1 MQIEVGEIARK
12 YGMISNNINST
23 ATVRN
28 VYVIDENGV
37 IRVILVYPMNIGRC
51 IPEILR
57 IIEAL
62 QVADCE
68 NASVPSNWIPN
79 DPVII
84 PIPKTFNELKERE
97 KEIKT
102 NKNGMSWYLS
112 FKNISEK
119 CKIEKNC

>member
-12 YGMISNNINST
+12 YGMIASDISKV

-28 VYVIDENGV
+28 VFIIDDKGI

-62 QVADCE
+62 QIADK
-68 NASVPSNWIPN
+68 NNSLAPANWYPGEPLITPAPN
-79 DPVII
+79 
-84 PIPKTFNELKERE
+84 TFIGLQERV
-97 KEIKT
+97 KEIEK
-102 NKNGMSWYLS
+102 NENGMSWYLS
-112 FKNISEK
+112 FKNF
-119 CKIEKNC
+119 KI